1 MRMVIRH
8 RTVRSHAALMNDD
21 FYWYVMNGDDDDYN
35 LFMCFS
41 FFVVLG
47 EKKS

>member
-1 MRMVIRH
+1 
-8 RTVRSHAALMNDD
+8 MNDD

-41 FFVVLG
+41 LYLVSG
-47 EKKS
+47 EEIMKTRTID